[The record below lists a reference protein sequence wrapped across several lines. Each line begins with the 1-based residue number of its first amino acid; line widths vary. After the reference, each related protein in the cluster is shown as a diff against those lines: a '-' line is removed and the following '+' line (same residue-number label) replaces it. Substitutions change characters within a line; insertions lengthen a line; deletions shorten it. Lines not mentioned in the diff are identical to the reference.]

1 MKTLEVREIVI
12 ISALMS
18 IVLLWVMMRDV
29 VVIAV
34 EAVKGVHGGLAFED
48 IEEDVEKGVAVV
60 GASDLFI
67 IEGVNLWTKQRVDF
81 FEAST
86 NSNLLRFIKIKKVLT
101 TVILLFK

>member
-1 MKTLEVREIVI
+1 
-12 ISALMS
+12 
-18 IVLLWVMMRDV
+18 MMRDV

-48 IEEDVEKGVAVV
+48 IEEDVEKGVAVVV

-86 NSNLLRFIKIKKVLT
+86 NSNLLRFIKIKKVLYNSDT
-101 TVILLFK
+101 TL